1 MAEGKS
7 GLAKIAYYGGL
18 VAVCATALGI
28 LGIQVGLLSPISGF
42 YFFSF
47 GCLVGGAFTFLM
59 GLVALVTTRNSADV
73 DSRKRARIATLTGAI
88 LLGVVVTAMIPGREF
103 PSINDITTNL
113 ADPPQFASADRVP
126 AYADFDMNYPPEFVE
141 IVAAGYPDLATLE
154 LGVPPTVAYE
164 RSLETAR
171 QMGWEISD
179 MSPNQGRFD
188 ATDTTRIFRF
198 VDDITVRV
206 RPLGNG
212 SAVDIRSRSR
222 VGRGDLGANAIR
234 IRQFTDGLGQP

>member
-1 MAEGKS
+1 MADEQS
-7 GLAKIAYYGGL
+7 APAKIAYYGGL
-18 VAVCATALGI
+18 VAVGATALGI
-28 LGIQVGLLSPISGF
+28 LGIQVGLLSPLSGF

-47 GCLVGGAFTFLM
+47 GCLVGGAFTLLM
-59 GLVALVTTRNSADV
+59 GLVALVTTRKSADTG
-73 DSRKRARIATLTGAI
+73 SRKRARIATLTGAI
-88 LLGVVVTAMIPGREF
+88 LLGVVLTAMLPGREF

-126 AYADFDMNYPPEFVE
+126 TYADFDMSYPPEFVE

-154 LGVPPTVAYE
+154 LAAPPTLAYE
-164 RSLETAR
+164 RSLEIAR
-171 QMGWEISD
+171 QMGWSISD
-179 MSPNQGRFD
+179 MNPNQGRFD

-234 IRQFTDGLGQP
+234 IRKFTNDLSHP

>member
-1 MAEGKS
+1 
-7 GLAKIAYYGGL
+7 
-18 VAVCATALGI
+18 
-28 LGIQVGLLSPISGF
+28 
-42 YFFSF
+42 
-47 GCLVGGAFTFLM
+47 
-59 GLVALVTTRNSADV
+59 
-73 DSRKRARIATLTGAI
+73 
-88 LLGVVVTAMIPGREF
+88 
-103 PSINDITTNL
+103 
-113 ADPPQFASADRVP
+113 VP

-154 LGVPPTVAYE
+154 LGVPPAVAYE